1 MTTLASTPPP
11 TAAAAASRTRHWAP
25 LAVVLA
31 GTSMSVL
38 DFFIVNVALPAM
50 QRSLHAGGSTL
61 EWVAAGYA
69 LTTAVLL
76 IASGRLGDRFGRR
89 RMFSLGLALFTLAS
103 VACGGAPDSATLIT
117 GRLLQGA
124 GGALMATNVLSLIG
138 VLYTEPADRAR
149 AMAAYATVMGFAAVG
164 GQLIGGALLALDPF
178 GLGWRSCFLIN
189 LPVGVIAIV
198 AAARLVPESRGKATS
213 VDLPGIALITAAVT
227 ALVLPLVEGRQ
238 LHWPLWCWISLALV
252 PALTAAFALQQRRV
266 QRSGLLPLLD
276 RTLLK
281 LPSFRAGLVAQLVFW
296 CGQASFFLILALF
309 LQQGHGLTP
318 LAAGGVFTTLALPY
332 VITSMRAPALAGR
345 YGRNVVTASA
355 LTLVTGHLVLIG
367 TVALGGTSGSVLALL
382 PGLGLV
388 GIGMGLGIAPLTGGL
403 LAALRPEQA
412 GAAAGA
418 LTTAQYVG
426 SALGV
431 ALVGIAFFGGLG
443 AGFAAAFEHGLWVL
457 VGALSLVAV
466 FSRRLP

>member
-1 MTTLASTPPP
+1 MATLTSSQSPAVAQTG
-11 TAAAAASRTRHWAP
+11 SRLQHWAP
-25 LAVVLA
+25 LAVVLTGICMA
-31 GTSMSVL
+31 VL
-38 DFFIVNVALPAM
+38 DFFIVNVALPGM

-76 IASGRLGDRFGRR
+76 IASGRLGDRYGRR

-103 VACGGAPDSATLIT
+103 LACGVAPDSTTLIS

-124 GGALMATNVLSLIG
+124 GGALMSTNVLSLIG
-138 VLYTEPADRAR
+138 VLYSDTADRAK
-149 AMAAYATVMGFAAVG
+149 AMAAYATVMGFAAVA
-164 GQLIGGALLALDPF
+164 GQLIGGALLQLDLF

-189 LPVGVIAIV
+189 IPIGL
-198 AAARLVPESRGKATS
+198 AAVLAAPRVVPESRGAATS
-213 VDLPGIALITAAVT
+213 IDLPGIVLITAALT

-238 LHWPLWCWISLALV
+238 LGWPAWTWVSLALV
-252 PALTAAFALQQRRV
+252 VPLGAIFALQQRRV
-266 QRSGLLPLLD
+266 QRAGLMPLLD
-276 RTLLK
+276 RALLTLA
-281 LPSFRAGLVAQLVFW
+281 SFRAGMVAQLVFW

-309 LQQGHGLTP
+309 LQQGHGLSP
-318 LAAGGVFTTLALPY
+318 LAAGGIFTTLALPY
-332 VITSMRAPALAGR
+332 VITSMRAPELAAR

-367 TVALGGTSGSVLALL
+367 TVALGGISGSVLELL
-382 PGLGLV
+382 PGLAIV
-388 GIGMGLGIAPLTGGL
+388 GVGMGLGIAPLTGGL
-403 LAALRPEQA
+403 LATLRPEQA

-418 LTTAQYVG
+418 LATAQYVG
-426 SALGV
+426 SAIGV

-466 FSRRLP
+466 LSRRLP

>member
-1 MTTLASTPPP
+1 
-11 TAAAAASRTRHWAP
+11 
-25 LAVVLA
+25 VILA
-31 GTSMSVL
+31 GTSMAVL

-76 IASGRLGDRFGRR
+76 IASGRLGDRYGRR
-89 RMFSLGLALFTLAS
+89 RMFALGLGLFTLAS
-103 VACGGAPDSATLIT
+103 VACGIAPNSATLVT
-117 GRLLQGA
+117 GRLAQGA
-124 GGALMATNVLSLIG
+124 GGALMGTNVLSLIG
-138 VLYTEPADRAR
+138 VIYSDPADRAK
-149 AMAAYATVMGFAAVG
+149 ALGAYATVMGFAAVG
-164 GQLIGGALLALDPF
+164 GQLIGGALLQLDPL

-189 LPVGVIAIV
+189 LPIGIAAMVASIRVI
-198 AAARLVPESRGKATS
+198 PESRGEATS
-213 VDLPGIALITAAVT
+213 VDLPGIALITAALT

-238 LHWPLWCWISLALV
+238 LDWPLWCWISLALV
-252 PALTAAFALQQRRV
+252 APLTGVFALQQRRL
-266 QRSGLLPLLD
+266 QQAGMMPLLD
-276 RTLLK
+276 RSLLGMR
-281 LPSFRAGLVAQLVFW
+281 SFRAGLAAQLVFW

-318 LAAGGVFTTLALPY
+318 LAAGGVVIALALPY
-332 VITSMRAPALAGR
+332 VVTSMRATLLAAR

-367 TVALGGTSGSVLALL
+367 TVALDGTTGSVLALL
-382 PGLGLV
+382 PGLGIV
-388 GIGMGLGIAPLTGGL
+388 GIGMGLGMAPLTGGL
-403 LAALRPEQA
+403 LAGLRPEQA
-412 GAAAGA
+412 GAASGA

-443 AGFAAAFEHGLWVL
+443 AGFASAFEHGLWVL

-466 FSRRLP
+466 LSRRLP

>member
-1 MTTLASTPPP
+1 MATLTSTPPP
-11 TAAAAASRTRHWAP
+11 AAAPAAGRLQQWAP
-25 LAVVLA
+25 LAVVLTGIGMA
-31 GTSMSVL
+31 VL

-89 RMFSLGLALFTLAS
+89 RIFTLGLALFTLAS
-103 VACGGAPDSATLIT
+103 AACGIAPDSTTLIT

-124 GGALMATNVLSLIG
+124 GGALMSTNVLSLIG
-138 VLYTEPADRAR
+138 VLYSDAADRAK
-149 AMAAYATVMGFAAVG
+149 AMAAYATVMGFAAVA
-164 GQLIGGALLALDPF
+164 GQLIGGALLQLDVL

-189 LPVGVIAIV
+189 LPVGLAAILV
-198 AAARLVPESRGKATS
+198 ARRVVPESRGAATS
-213 VDLPGIALITAAVT
+213 IDLPGLALITAALT

-238 LHWPLWCWISLALV
+238 LGWPTWTWISLALV
-252 PALTAAFALQQRRV
+252 LPLTGLFVLQQRRV
-266 QRSGLLPLLD
+266 QRAGLLPLLD
-276 RTLLK
+276 RKLLA
-281 LPSFRAGLVAQLVFW
+281 LPSFRAGIVAQLVFW

-309 LQQGHGLTP
+309 LQQGHGLSP

-332 VITSMRAPALAGR
+332 VVTSMRAPALAAR

-367 TVALGGTSGSVLALL
+367 TVALGGTGGSVLALV
-382 PGLGLV
+382 PGLGIV

-403 LAALRPEQA
+403 LSALRPEQA
-412 GAAAGA
+412 GAASGA

-443 AGFAAAFEHGLWVL
+443 SGFAPAFEHGLWVL
-457 VGALSLVAV
+457 VGALSLVAIL
-466 FSRRLP
+466 SRRLP

>member
-1 MTTLASTPPP
+1 MATITSTPPP
-11 TAAAAASRTRHWAP
+11 AAAPAASRLRHWAP

-31 GTSMSVL
+31 GTSVSVL

-50 QRSLHAGGSTL
+50 QHSLHANASAL

-89 RMFSLGLALFTLAS
+89 RMFCLGLALFTLAS
-103 VACGGAPDSATLIT
+103 AACGTAPNAATLIT

-124 GGALMATNVLSLIG
+124 GGALMSTNVLSLIG
-138 VLYTEPADRAR
+138 VIYIDAADRAK

-164 GQLIGGALLALDPF
+164 GQLIGGALLQIDPL
-178 GLGWRSCFLIN
+178 GLSWRSCFLIN
-189 LPVGVIAIV
+189 LPIGLLTVIA
-198 AAARLVPESRGKATS
+198 ARRLVPESRGEATS
-213 VDLPGIALITAAVT
+213 IDLPGIALITAALT

-238 LHWPLWCWISLALV
+238 LGWPLWCWISLALV
-252 PALTAAFALQQRRV
+252 LPLMAAFALQQRRV
-266 QRSGLLPLLD
+266 QQAGLLPLLD
-276 RTLLK
+276 RVLLR

-332 VITSMRAPALAGR
+332 VVTSMRAPALAAR

-367 TVALGGTSGSVLALL
+367 TVALGGVDGSVLALL

-403 LAALRPEQA
+403 LAGLRPEQA
-412 GAAAGA
+412 GAASGA

-431 ALVGIAFFGGLG
+431 ALVGIAYFGGL
-443 AGFAAAFEHGLWVL
+443 ASGFAAAFEHGLWVL
-457 VGALSLVAV
+457 VGALALVAV
-466 FSRRLP
+466 LSRRLP

>member
-1 MTTLASTPPP
+1 MAITSSLPTP
-11 TAAAAASRTRHWAP
+11 AAAQAASRSRHWAP
-25 LAVVLA
+25 LAVILA

-76 IASGRLGDRFGRR
+76 IASGRLGDRYGRR
-89 RMFSLGLALFTLAS
+89 RMFTLGLGLFTLAS
-103 VACGGAPDSATLIT
+103 AACGIAPDSATLVT
-117 GRLLQGA
+117 GRLAQGA
-124 GGALMATNVLSLIG
+124 GGALMGTNVLSLIG
-138 VLYTEPADRAR
+138 VIYADPGDRAK
-149 AMAAYATVMGFAAVG
+149 ALGAYATVMGFAAVG
-164 GQLIGGALLALDPF
+164 GQLIGGALLQLDPL

-189 LPVGVIAIV
+189 LPIGIAAIAASVRVI
-198 AAARLVPESRGKATS
+198 PESRGEATS
-213 VDLPGIALITAAVT
+213 LDLPGIALITAALT

-238 LHWPLWCWISLALV
+238 LGWPLWCWISLALV
-252 PALTAAFALQQRRV
+252 SPLTGTFALQQRRL
-266 QRSGLLPLLD
+266 QQAGRMPLLD
-276 RTLLK
+276 GTLLRRH
-281 LPSFRAGLVAQLVFW
+281 SFRAGLAAQLVFW

-309 LQQGHGLTP
+309 LQQGQGLTP
-318 LAAGGVFTTLALPY
+318 LAAGGVVIALALPY
-332 VITSMRAPALAGR
+332 VATSMRAPLLAAR

-355 LTLVTGHLVLIG
+355 LTLVAGHLVLIA
-367 TVALGGTSGSVLALL
+367 TVALGGTTGSALALL
-382 PGLGLV
+382 PGLGIV

-403 LAALRPEQA
+403 LAGLRPEQA

-431 ALVGIAFFGGLG
+431 ALVGIAFFGGLS
-443 AGFAAAFEHGLWVL
+443 AGFASAFEHGLWVL

-466 FSRRLP
+466 LSRRLP

>member
-1 MTTLASTPPP
+1 MATLTSPTPSASAR
-11 TAAAAASRTRHWAP
+11 AADRRRHWAP
-25 LAVVLA
+25 LAVILA

-89 RMFSLGLALFTLAS
+89 RMFTLGLALFTLAS
-103 VACGGAPDSATLIT
+103 LACGLAPDSATLIG
-117 GRLLQGA
+117 GRLAQGA
-124 GGALMATNVLSLIG
+124 GGALMGTNVLSLIG
-138 VLYTEPADRAR
+138 VIYSEPGDRAR
-149 AMAAYATVMGFAAVG
+149 ALGAYATVMGFAAVG
-164 GQLIGGALLALDPF
+164 GQLIGGALLQLDPF

-189 LPVGVIAIV
+189 IPIGLV
-198 AAARLVPESRGKATS
+198 AMATCPRVVPESRGEVSTLDVS
-213 VDLPGIALITAAVT
+213 GIVLVTAALT

-238 LHWPLWCWISLALV
+238 LGWPLWCWISLALAA
-252 PALTAAFALQQRRV
+252 PLTLACALQQRGV
-266 QRSGLLPLLD
+266 QRAGMLPLLD
-276 RTLLK
+276 RTLL
-281 LPSFRAGLVAQLVFW
+281 SHAGFRAGLVAQLVFW

-309 LQQGHGLTP
+309 LQEGEGLSP
-318 LAAGGVFTTLALPY
+318 LAAGAVFITLALPY
-332 VITSMRAPALAGR
+332 VVTSMRAPRLAARHGR
-345 YGRNVVTASA
+345 RVVTASA
-355 LTLVTGHLVLIG
+355 LTLVAGHLVLIA
-367 TVALGGTSGSVLALL
+367 TVALGGTSGSVLLLL
-382 PGLGLV
+382 PGLCLV
-388 GIGMGLGIAPLTGGL
+388 GTGMGLGIAPLTGGL

-412 GAAAGA
+412 GAASGA

-443 AGFAAAFEHGLWVL
+443 AGFAVAFEHGLWVL
-457 VGALSLVAV
+457 AGALALVAAL
-466 FSRRLP
+466 SRRLP

>member
-1 MTTLASTPPP
+1 MATITSPPP
-11 TAAAAASRTRHWAP
+11 PAAAPAASRLRHWAP

-31 GTSMSVL
+31 GTSVSVL

-50 QRSLHAGGSTL
+50 QRSLHTTGSSI

-89 RMFSLGLALFTLAS
+89 KMFCTGLALFTLAS
-103 VACGGAPDSATLIT
+103 AACGFAPNSATLIT

-124 GGALMATNVLSLIG
+124 GGALMGTNVLSLLG
-138 VLYTEPADRAR
+138 VIYSDAADRAK

-164 GQLIGGALLALDPF
+164 GQLIGGVLLQLDPF
-178 GLGWRSCFLIN
+178 GMGWRSCFLIN
-189 LPVGVIAIV
+189 LPIGLVAIIA
-198 AAARLVPESRGKATS
+198 ARRLVPESRGQATS
-213 VDLPGIALITAAVT
+213 IDLPGIALITAALT

-238 LHWPLWCWISLALV
+238 LNWPAWCWISLALV
-252 PALTAAFALQQRRV
+252 PPLTAAFALQQRRV
-266 QRSGLLPLLD
+266 QRAGMLPLLD
-276 RTLLK
+276 RALLA

-309 LQQGHGLTP
+309 LQQGDGLTP

-332 VITSMRAPALAGR
+332 VVTSMRAPVLAAR

-355 LTLVTGHLVLIG
+355 LTLVAGHLILIG

-382 PGLGLV
+382 PGLALV

-403 LAALRPEQA
+403 LAGLRPEQA
-412 GAAAGA
+412 GAASGA

-443 AGFAAAFEHGLWVL
+443 SGYAAAFEHGLCVI

-466 FSRRLP
+466 LSRRLP

>member
-1 MTTLASTPPP
+1 
-11 TAAAAASRTRHWAP
+11 
-25 LAVVLA
+25 V
-31 GTSMSVL
+31 SVL

-50 QRSLHAGGSTL
+50 QRSLHANGSAL

-89 RMFSLGLALFTLAS
+89 RMFCLGLALFTLAS
-103 VACGGAPDSATLIT
+103 AACGAAPNSATLIT

-124 GGALMATNVLSLIG
+124 GGALMSTNVLSLIG
-138 VLYTEPADRAR
+138 VLYRDTADRAK

-164 GQLIGGALLALDPF
+164 GQLIGGALLQLDPF

-189 LPVGVIAIV
+189 LPIGLVTIV
-198 AAARLVPESRGKATS
+198 AARRVVPESRGDATS
-213 VDLPGIALITAAVT
+213 IDLPGIVLITAALM

-238 LHWPLWCWISLALV
+238 LDWPVWCWISLALV
-252 PALTAAFALQQRRV
+252 LPLTAAFALQQRRV
-266 QRSGLLPLLD
+266 QRSGLLPLID
-276 RTLLK
+276 RALLS

-332 VITSMRAPALAGR
+332 VVTSMRAPALAAR

-355 LTLVTGHLVLIG
+355 LTLVAGHLILIG
-367 TVALGGTSGSVLALL
+367 TVALGGISGSVLALL

-403 LAALRPEQA
+403 LAGLRPEQA
-412 GAAAGA
+412 GAASGA

-431 ALVGIAFFGGLG
+431 ALVGIAYFGGLN
-443 AGFAAAFEHGLWVL
+443 AGFAGAFEHGLWVI
-457 VGALSLVAV
+457 VGALTLVAAL
-466 FSRRLP
+466 SRRLP

>member
-1 MTTLASTPPP
+1 MATIAPTQTP
-11 TAAAAASRTRHWAP
+11 AAATAVTRTRHWAP
-25 LAVVLA
+25 LAVILA
-31 GTSMSVL
+31 GTTMSVL

-89 RMFSLGLALFTLAS
+89 RMFSLGLAIFTLAS
-103 VACGGAPDSATLIT
+103 LACGLAPDSATLIT

-124 GGALMATNVLSLIG
+124 GGALMGTNVLSLIG
-138 VLYTEPADRAR
+138 VLYAEPADRAK
-149 AMAAYATVMGFAAVG
+149 AMAAYATVMGFAAVC
-164 GQLIGGALLALDPF
+164 GQLVGGALLQLDPF

-189 LPVGVIAIV
+189 LPVGLVAIIAATRV
-198 AAARLVPESRGKATS
+198 VPESRGKATS
-213 VDLPGIALITAAVT
+213 VDVPGITLITAALT

-238 LHWPLWCWISLALV
+238 LHWPLWTFISLGLV
-252 PALTAAFALQQRRV
+252 APLLAAFALQQRRV
-266 QRSGLLPLLD
+266 QRTGLLPLLD
-276 RTLLK
+276 GALLR

-296 CGQASFFLILALF
+296 CGQASFFLVLALF
-309 LQQGHGLTP
+309 LQQGHGLSP
-318 LAAGGVFTTLALPY
+318 LAAGGVFTALALPY
-332 VITSMRAPALAGR
+332 VVTSMRAPALAAR
-345 YGRNVVTASA
+345 HGRNVVTASA
-355 LTLVTGHLVLIG
+355 LTLVTGHLILIG
-367 TVALGGTSGSVLALL
+367 TVALGGTTGSVLALL

-388 GIGMGLGIAPLTGGL
+388 GVGMGLGIAPLTGGL
-403 LAALRPEQA
+403 LTALRPEQA

-426 SALGV
+426 SAFGV

-466 FSRRLP
+466 LSRRLP

>member
-1 MTTLASTPPP
+1 MAITTSLPTP
-11 TAAAAASRTRHWAP
+11 AAAQAASRSRHWAP
-25 LAVVLA
+25 LAVILA
-31 GTSMSVL
+31 GTSISVL

-76 IASGRLGDRFGRR
+76 IASGRLGDRYGRR
-89 RMFSLGLALFTLAS
+89 RMFTLGLALFTLAS
-103 VACGGAPDSATLIT
+103 AACGIAPDSATLIT
-117 GRLLQGA
+117 GRLAQGA
-124 GGALMATNVLSLIG
+124 GGALMGTNVLSLIG
-138 VLYTEPADRAR
+138 VIYSDPADRAK
-149 AMAAYATVMGFAAVG
+149 ALGAYATVMGFAAVG
-164 GQLIGGALLALDPF
+164 GQLIGGALLQLDPL

-189 LPVGVIAIV
+189 LPIGIAAMAASVRVI
-198 AAARLVPESRGKATS
+198 PESRGAATS
-213 VDLPGIALITAAVT
+213 VDLPGIALITGALT

-238 LHWPLWCWISLALV
+238 LGWPLWCWVSLALV
-252 PALTAAFALQQRRV
+252 FPLTGIFALQQRRL
-266 QRSGLLPLLD
+266 QQAGRMPLLD
-276 RTLLK
+276 GTLLSMR
-281 LPSFRAGLVAQLVFW
+281 SFQAGLAAQLVFW

-318 LAAGGVFTTLALPY
+318 LAAGGVVVALVLPY
-332 VITSMRAPALAGR
+332 VVTSMRAPLLAAR

-367 TVALGGTSGSVLALL
+367 TVALGGTTGSALALL
-382 PGLGLV
+382 PGLGIV
-388 GIGMGLGIAPLTGGL
+388 GVGMGLGIAPLTGGL
-403 LAALRPEQA
+403 LAGLRPEQA
-412 GAAAGA
+412 GAASGA

-443 AGFAAAFEHGLWVL
+443 AGFASAFEHGLWVL

-466 FSRRLP
+466 LSRRLP